1 LTVQLERRSI
11 TGELLAV
18 EDTAL
23 MMVVRFPNP
32 DSSDTPRIARVATRR
47 IQGITGAVSST
58 GRWTAALAAKYRP
71 LSRYPQGVSTDLEA
85 RLVAAYGVPA
95 VRWIPQ

>member
-1 LTVQLERRSI
+1 MKHPVQAGVLALMLTGCVLGPTVAGYTPANTIGGLELTVQLERRSI

-58 GRWTAALAAKYRP
+58 GR
-71 LSRYPQGVSTDLEA
+71 
-85 RLVAAYGVPA
+85 
-95 VRWIPQ
+95 